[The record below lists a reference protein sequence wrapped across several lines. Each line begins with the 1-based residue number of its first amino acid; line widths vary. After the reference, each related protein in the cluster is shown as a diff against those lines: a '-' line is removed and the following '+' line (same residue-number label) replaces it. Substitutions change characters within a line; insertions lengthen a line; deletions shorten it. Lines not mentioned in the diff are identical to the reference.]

1 MSRAGFTASP
11 SARQPGP
18 RLLLLL
24 GAGLLLALL
33 QQQLLSRRPP
43 RLLELRNGGP
53 GSGPASLDLRFSR
66 PLQTA
71 SLAAASQLRPALAH
85 QWLGQGDRLRLL
97 IRPGQILQTPLNLQL
112 RGRDPRQLAL
122 RPQRWHWDPR
132 PRLLAVVPQ
141 GSAEQ
146 LQLLGHDG
154 HWRALTPVLPRLLAL
169 QPLGDGSGVALLS
182 GADLWWLPLQQRNL
196 SRSPLA
202 EPKAGALQRLSR
214 EPLIYAHLSSNQRGD
229 LLVQSSSR
237 RDPQGS
243 TGLRSRDGQWRRLD
257 LQASGAIQLLPEG
270 GAVVVPETEGL
281 SLRALPGLPPRRQ
294 LLPGSRDLSG
304 FCPVSGRA
312 LLVRHWPDF
321 RRSLELVEPGQPPRP
336 LWLGS
341 EAVHASAC
349 DRGGERVW
357 LLLSQWRGR
366 QRSTLLALDRSGR
379 VLQRR
384 PLEGWAVEP
393 GTPLLFDPSRQQ
405 LLLTLRR
412 NGRQTAQPVLIEA
425 GSLELR
431 PLAQPARL
439 AVWLPAG

>member
-1 MSRAGFTASP
+1 MSKGH
-11 SARQPGP
+11 
-18 RLLLLL
+18 RLPLMLL
-24 GAGLLLALL
+24 AALLLALV
-33 QQQLLSRRPP
+33 QQQWLSRRPP

-66 PLQTA
+66 PLLPA
-71 SLAAASQLRPALAH
+71 SLAAGSRLLPPLAH
-85 QWLGQGDRLRLL
+85 QWLGQGDPLRLL
-97 IRPGQILQTPLNLQL
+97 IRPGQRLGGPLTLEL
-112 RGRDPRQLAL
+112 SGRDRRQLAL
-122 RPQRWHWDPR
+122 TPQRWHWDPR
-132 PRLLAVVPQ
+132 PRLLAVVP
-141 GSAEQ
+141 SASGEK

-154 HWRALTPVLPRLLAL
+154 RWRALTPTLPRLLAL

-182 GADLWWLPLQQRNL
+182 GRDLQLLPLRQHNL
-196 SRSPLA
+196 SRSTLR
-202 EPKAGALQRLSR
+202 EPQLGPLQRLNR
-214 EPLIYAHLSSNQRGD
+214 EPLNFAHLSSNRRGD
-229 LLVQSSSR
+229 LLVQSSSKS
-237 RDPQGS
+237 DPQGS
-243 TGLRSRDGQWRRLD
+243 TVLRSPGGQQRQLP

-270 GAVVVPETEGL
+270 GALVVPETEGL
-281 SLRALPGLPPRRQ
+281 SLRSLPGMPPRRQ
-294 LLPGSRDLSG
+294 LLPGSRDLSS

-321 RRSLELVEPGQPPRP
+321 RRSLERVEPGQPPRT

-366 QRSTLLALDRSGR
+366 QRSTLLALDRGGR

-384 PLEGWAVEP
+384 TLEGWQVEP
-393 GTPLLFDPSRQQ
+393 GTPLQFDPSRRQ

-412 NGRQTAQPVLIEA
+412 QATRDNDGHGQPVLIDA
-425 GSLELR
+425 DTLRLR
-431 PLAQPARL
+431 PIAQPARL